1 MISSKLHKWV
11 MHHTNADERDSEHSV
26 TKTTMKPYILYTLT
40 TTESTTCLLDG
51 FADEA
56 LQRGDVSCG
65 VCEGP
70 DKIAYVLLCF
80 GHCCNDGA

>member
-1 MISSKLHKWV
+1 MISSKLYDW
-11 MHHTNADERDSEHSV
+11 MINHTNADERNSEHSMY
-26 TKTTMKPYILYTLT
+26 KTTLKPYILCTLT

-51 FADEA
+51 FSDEA

-70 DKIAYVLLCF
+70 DKIA
-80 GHCCNDGA
+80 